1 MTAQGQEAARIWKN
15 DDFARSWAA
24 GDTLVDLLAF
34 PRKLAAALVAHDRP
48 DTSMVVDI
56 ASGPGAFLQVLLEQF
71 PAARGVWSDA
81 SESMHE
87 QAREA
92 LAGFTDRITFTVG
105 DMTDLTGAGI
115 PHGVDVIAT
124 SRAAHHLDREGL
136 ADFYQQAAQRL
147 APGGWLINL
156 DHIGPAD
163 IWDKRYR
170 AVRPAFNKP
179 GRAEQ
184 KHHHNYPLTS
194 INDHM
199 SCLIRAGLTD
209 VDIAWRAM
217 YTCLFM
223 ARRDG

>member
-1 MTAQGQEAARIWKN
+1 MTVQGQEAARIWQN
-15 DDFARSWAA
+15 DDFARAWAA
-24 GDTLVDLLAF
+24 GDTLGDMLAF

-48 DTSMVVDI
+48 DSALVVDI
-56 ASGPGAFLQVLLEQF
+56 ASGPGAFLQVLLDAF
-71 PAARGVWSDA
+71 PNARGVWSDA
-81 SESMHE
+81 SESMLA

-92 LAGFTDRITFTVG
+92 LAGSVDRITFTVG
-105 DMTDLTGAGI
+105 DMTDLAAAGI
-115 PHGVDVIAT
+115 PDRADVITT

-136 ADFYQQAAQRL
+136 ADFYRQAAARL

-179 GRAEQ
+179 GRKEQ

-194 INDHM
+194 IDDHM
-199 SCLIRAGLTD
+199 AGLASAGFTD